1 MKVLRV
7 ILIVLVF
14 VCLAV
19 GLFLTF
25 FGKMFVSKRKNTAD
39 AAHRKE
45 LKIKLIG
52 YIFLMLALAFGLFQS
67 MINV

>member
-1 MKVLRV
+1 MRALKT

-19 GLFLTF
+19 GFVLTF
-25 FGKMFVSKRKNTAD
+25 MGKMFVSRKKNTAD
-39 AAHRKE
+39 TAHRKE

-67 MINV
+67 MIEF